1 MENNRDVKY
10 YFSES
15 ASNIKNATNAPR
27 EMPVRNVT
35 QKRLVI
41 DFLQQ
46 LIQLPVPRRFN
57 AVSINTSLEMRSKLV
72 TYPIQQ
78 TR

>member
-1 MENNRDVKY
+1 VTTHFVREMAHQLTMLIKSV
-10 YFSES
+10 
-15 ASNIKNATNAPR
+15 SNIKNATNAPR
-27 EMPVRNVT
+27 EMPVPNVT

-46 LIQLPVPRRFN
+46 LIQLPVPLLFN
-57 AVSINTSLEMRSKLV
+57 A
-72 TYPIQQ
+72 Q